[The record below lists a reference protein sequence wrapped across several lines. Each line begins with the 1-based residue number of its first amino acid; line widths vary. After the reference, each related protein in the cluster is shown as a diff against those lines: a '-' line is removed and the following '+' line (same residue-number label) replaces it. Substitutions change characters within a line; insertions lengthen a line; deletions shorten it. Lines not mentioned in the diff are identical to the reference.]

1 MKEIIA
7 GCDVSKDTI
16 DVQIMFDDDAF
27 KYLKIANNQNGFERL
42 KDEAD
47 KLLIKPRFVME
58 STGIYY
64 ENLADYL
71 TNQGYEVAVVNP
83 LKVRKF
89 FELNFSR
96 TKTDKQDA
104 KLLARYGQAI
114 KSQPYIVPTAMQYR
128 IKRHIS
134 ALRQFNKDLGA
145 VKSRLQVTKDEMIV
159 SLLEEQRSLIENHI
173 EQIKA
178 SIENLTQ
185 QTPAAQTS
193 RHLASVPSIGKLT
206 ASILSHYLH
215 LYRFDNPNKLT
226 AFAGLS
232 PQKTQS
238 GTSVHKPDKLS
249 KYGNRTLKGSLYM
262 SAIVCLRCGYFKQF
276 TDRLKVK
283 GKPTM
288 VIICALMRKLLVIAW
303 HLWHKQEDYNS
314 QRYQP
319 A

>member
-7 GCDVSKDTI
+7 GCDVSKDTV

-27 KYLKIANNQNGFERL
+27 EHLKIVNNQKGFERL
-42 KDEAD
+42 EDEIN
-47 KLLIKPRFVME
+47 KLSIKPKFVME

-64 ENLADYL
+64 EHLADYL

-89 FELNFSR
+89 GELNFSR

-104 KLLARYGQAI
+104 KLLAQYGQTI
-114 KSQPYIVPTAMQYR
+114 KSQPYIVPTAIQYR

-134 ALRQFNKDLGA
+134 ALRQLNKDLGA
-145 VKSRLQVTKDEMIV
+145 VKNRLQVAKDEMIA
-159 SLLEEQRSLIENHI
+159 LLLQEQQKLIERHI
-173 EQIKA
+173 EQLTNQSDAAKTSGHIA
-178 SIENLTQ
+178 SI
-185 QTPAAQTS
+185 P
-193 RHLASVPSIGKLT
+193 SVGKLT
-206 ASILSHYLH
+206 AAVLSHYLH
-215 LYRFDNPNKLT
+215 LYHFDNPNKFA

-232 PQKTQS
+232 PQKNQS
-238 GTSVHKPDKLS
+238 GTSVRKPDKLS

-262 SAIVCLRCGYFKQF
+262 SAIVCLRFGYFKTF
-276 TDRLKVK
+276 VDRLRAKD
-283 GKPTM
+283 KPTM

-303 HLWHKQEDYNS
+303 HLWHRQENYNP